1 MVPLPMAAMMAVGV
15 ASTRAQGQ
23 NTTRMVT
30 ERMISPVNSQVSTA
44 ADRAMTTIQVA
55 QRSARPT
62 ILAFPAS
69 ADWTSRIIRW
79 MELSSPTLEASMSKE
94 PNWLTVPL
102 ETGSPG
108 PLSTGRDSP
117 VITDW
122 SMAVWPWRITPS
134 TGMVSPGST
143 RSRSPTLTSSAGMI
157 RSPPFS
163 ITRAV
168 RGVRWTS
175 FSIPARAL
183 ATVRSSSRAPSCMMK
198 ATSPAAKISPMITEA
213 TRAIDTSTSALMSK
227 AVTRPMT
234 ASRIMGI
241 PHRTMATHAGSRGKG
256 PGQSRL
262 TSRAAPEI
270 TSRVT
275 SFFVPPHSNSASNFS
290 MILSPNP
297 LIYGAIIP
305 IGV

>member
-1 MVPLPMAAMMAVGV
+1 M
-15 ASTRAQGQ
+15 
-23 NTTRMVT
+23 
-30 ERMISPVNSQVSTA
+30 
-44 ADRAMTTIQVA
+44 
-55 QRSARPT
+55 
-62 ILAFPAS
+62 
-69 ADWTSRIIRW
+69 
-79 MELSSPTLEASMSKE
+79 
-94 PNWLTVPL
+94 TVPL
-102 ETGSPG
+102 ETSSPG

-134 TGMVSPGST
+134 TGMVSPGRT
-143 RSRSPTLTSSAGMI
+143 RSRSPTFTSSAGMI
-157 RSPPFS
+157 RSVPFS

-213 TRAIDTSTSALMSK
+213 TRAMDTSTSALMSK

-241 PHRTMATHAGSRGKG
+241 PHRTMAIHAGSRGKG

-262 TSRAAPEI
+262 TSRAAPES
-270 TSRVT
+270 TNRVT
-275 SFFVPPHSNSASNFS
+275 SFFVPPQSNSSSSFS
-290 MILSPNP
+290 MIPSPKRSFTGLLYPWGYRLSRE
-297 LIYGAIIP
+297 
-305 IGV
+305 